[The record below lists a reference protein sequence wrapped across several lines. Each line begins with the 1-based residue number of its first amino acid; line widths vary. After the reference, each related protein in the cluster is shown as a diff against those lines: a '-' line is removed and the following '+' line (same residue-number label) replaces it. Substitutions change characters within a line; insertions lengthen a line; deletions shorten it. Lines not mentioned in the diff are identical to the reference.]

1 MSKGILQFDL
11 PDEQEDFD
19 LAVNAWKYS
28 HVLYEIDQHLRSL
41 VKYDAGGPVMADS
54 ADKIRDR
61 LWQLLNEEGIA
72 W

>member
-28 HVLYEIDQHLRSL
+28 HVLYEIDQYLRSL
-41 VKYDAGGPVMADS
+41 VKYEAEGAEVADV
-54 ADKIRDR
+54 AEGIRDR